1 MQELVV
7 EKMPKLAEHFSSLH
21 CDITIVATDWF
32 LCLFCTT
39 LPSEVSIQLVLTQG
53 RIAERSAA
61 H

>member
-7 EKMPKLAEHFSSLH
+7 EKMPKLAEHFSNLQ

-39 LPSEVSIQLVLTQG
+39 LPSEVSV
-53 RIAERSAA
+53 RMV
-61 H
+61 